1 MMTLLIID
9 KSKLIAERLL
19 LLAND
24 AEHIDEAYT
33 ATNYTEVMAQLQQ
46 RLPDIVLMDMNMPGS
61 KSIELIK
68 TLKKIDGTISFVILF
83 NQVNEIKKQYCEFL
97 GVDFIFDKYHD
108 VEKIIPAINS
118 LSNRKNKILNPCIP
132 KN

>member
-1 MMTLLIID
+1 MTLLIID
-9 KSKLIAERLL
+9 KSKLIAGRLQL
-19 LLAND
+19 LVNE
-24 AEHIDEAYT
+24 AEHIDEVHT
-33 ATNYTEVMAQLQQ
+33 ATSYAEVMEQLQQ
-46 RLPDIVLMDMNMPGS
+46 KLPDIVLMDMNMPGS

-68 TLKKIDGTISFVILF
+68 TLKKLNSTISFVILF
-83 NQVNEIKKQYCEFL
+83 NQVNEIKKQYCEYL

-118 LSNRKNKILNPCIP
+118 LSNSKNKILNPCIP